1 MRKNK
6 QTRTPQTCGRISSMR
21 PEFETQTQTQMSKS
35 ATVQTLFSI
44 IHYNSSSHLAF
55 SLEQDIAVQFIQTI
69 LLASIQKRKRESMEI
84 KTGQR
89 KMFFPPFVRDYL
101 LKGPFSSTFKTKRK
115 DHHHTKSCVVCAR
128 NSGER
133 PATPTRRCNNTRKSL
148 SLYCMKFV
156 FQRKYK
162 RRRIVA
168 NISLKFA
175 PTTVILFT
183 LRLSIWRS

>member
-1 MRKNK
+1 
-6 QTRTPQTCGRISSMR
+6 MR

-115 DHHHTKSCVVCAR
+115 DHHHTKSCEVCAR
-128 NSGER
+128 
-133 PATPTRRCNNTRKSL
+133 KSL
-148 SLYCMKFV
+148 ENALQRLHAVATTPVSLFL
-156 FQRKYK
+156 
-162 RRRIVA
+162 IH
-168 NISLKFA
+168 
-175 PTTVILFT
+175 
-183 LRLSIWRS
+183 